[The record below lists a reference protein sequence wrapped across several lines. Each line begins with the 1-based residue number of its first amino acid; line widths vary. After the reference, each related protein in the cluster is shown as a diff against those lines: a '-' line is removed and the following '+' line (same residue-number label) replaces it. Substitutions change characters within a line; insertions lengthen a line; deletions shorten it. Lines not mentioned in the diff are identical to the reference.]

1 MMKLAQHLG
10 ISRYEADEHYRAG
23 LAAFVR
29 RDLPKSIQAL
39 ETAVELLPKHAEYH
53 AALGFVLLDDK
64 RQREAV
70 AAFER
75 ALKLNPYEMLA
86 NYGSGL
92 IAYRAKKWLEAKNYF
107 TVAHAAQPK
116 RAETHYYLAM
126 VNHRVGQN
134 ADALRWMERAA
145 KAFAETNDRRES
157 HCAPWMREFQKLLAS
172 D

>member
-10 ISRYEADEHYRAG
+10 IARYEADEHYRAG

-29 RDLPKSIQAL
+29 RDLSKSIQAL
-39 ETAVELLPKHAEYH
+39 EAAVALLPRHAEYH

-64 RQREAV
+64 RQREAG

-86 NYGSGL
+86 NYGSGIL
-92 IAYRAKKWLEAKNYF
+92 AYRAKKWLEAMNYF

-116 RAETHYYLAM
+116 RAETQYYLAM
-126 VNHRVGQN
+126 VNHRVGKN
-134 ADALRWMERAA
+134 SEALVWMERAA
-145 KAFAETNDRRES
+145 NAFAKTGDRRQS
-157 HCAPWMREFQKLLAS
+157 QCTAWKREFQKLLAAA
-172 D
+172 